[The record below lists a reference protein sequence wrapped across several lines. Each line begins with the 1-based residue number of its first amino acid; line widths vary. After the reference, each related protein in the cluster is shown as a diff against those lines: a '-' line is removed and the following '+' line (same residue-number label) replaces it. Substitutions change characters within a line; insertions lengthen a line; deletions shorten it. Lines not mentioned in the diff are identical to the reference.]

1 MSDLEDPQV
10 AAAELRADI
19 VAELWGIINDGDAPA
34 AARVGAIDKLA
45 KIEGAYKP
53 APKANTKRYKSL
65 AEFYEDV
72 EPTPQPEE
80 KEEDAE

>member
-1 MSDLEDPQV
+1 MSDPDDIQQ
-10 AAAELRADI
+10 AAAKLRLEI
-19 VAELWGIINDGDAPA
+19 VTELWGIINEEDAPA

-65 AEFYEDV
+65 AEFYQDV
-72 EPTPQPEE
+72 DPPSADPL
-80 KEEDAE
+80 EEDDI